1 MKIVHVVESSA
12 TGTLSM
18 VCLIA
23 NRFARE
29 GHDVHV
35 VYSVRP
41 DTPPGL
47 AAMFD
52 ARVSLRHVQMKGA
65 GLWRTVMRLRATLNG
80 IGPDVVHMHSSFAGF
95 FGRLSTLFALPKAVF
110 FYSPHCISFMRRDI
124 SRVKRLAF
132 AGLERIACVRK
143 CLYVACSESE
153 GRAIRIWLRQPV
165 VVVENAVGDTLSS
178 AHPGDAARPA
188 DGPPCAVTVGG
199 IRAQKNPELF
209 ARIAHGMRARGMRF
223 VWIGD
228 GDDAGKA
235 QLAEA
240 GVEVTGWLPHDEV
253 ARRLE
258 CADVYLSTSSWEGMP
273 VSVIEAMLAGR
284 PVVVS
289 DCAGNVDVVRH
300 LQTGVIYATAADAAA
315 WLQRLAGDDALRSEL
330 GRRANREARQRFG
343 EERLFGELAPL
354 YAASVEALTS
364 ASSGT
369 RPPRPPRSQRS
380 RGGGRGGGTS
390 RTPSP

>member
-1 MKIVHVVESSA
+1 MRREPMKIVHLIESSA

-23 NRFARE
+23 NRLARE

-52 ARVSLRHVQMKGA
+52 ARVALHHVQMKGA
-65 GLWRTVMRLRATLNG
+65 GLVRTVFRLRATLTAL
-80 IGPDVVHMHSSFAGF
+80 GPDVVHLHSSFAGF
-95 FGRLSTLFALPKAVF
+95 LGRLSTLFALPKAAF

-124 SRVKRLAF
+124 STVKRLAF
-132 AGLERIACVRK
+132 VGLERIACART

-153 GRAIRIWLRQPV
+153 GRAIRAWLRQPV
-165 VVVENAVGDTLSS
+165 VVIENAVGDS
-178 AHPGDAARPA
+178 AAHVRADDAAPSS
-188 DGPPCAVTVGG
+188 DGPLCVATVGG
-199 IRAQKNPELF
+199 IRTQKDPALF
-209 ARIAHGMRARGMRF
+209 AQIAQGMRASGMRF

-228 GDDAGKA
+228 GDDALKA
-235 QLAEA
+235 RLAKA
-240 GVEVTGWLPHDEV
+240 GVEVTGWLPRDEV
-253 ARRLE
+253 ARRLDR
-258 CADVYLSTSSWEGMP
+258 ADVYLSTSSWEGMP

-300 LQTGVIYATAADAAA
+300 LQTGVVYTTAADAVA
-315 WLQRLAGDDALRSEL
+315 WLARLAGDHALRGAL
-330 GRRANREARQRFG
+330 GRRAGREARLRFG
-343 EERLFGELAPL
+343 EERLYGELAPL
-354 YAASVEALTS
+354 YAARA
-364 ASSGT
+364 A
-369 RPPRPPRSQRS
+369 R
-380 RGGGRGGGTS
+380 
-390 RTPSP
+390 

>member
-1 MKIVHVVESSA
+1 MKIVHIVESSA

-23 NRFARE
+23 NRLARE

-65 GLWRTVMRLRATLNG
+65 GLLRTVGRLRATLNE
-80 IGPDVVHMHSSFAGF
+80 IGPDVVHLHSSFAGF
-95 FGRLSTLFALPKAVF
+95 LGRLSTLFALPKAAF

-124 SRVKRLAF
+124 SGVKRLAF
-132 AGLERIACVRK
+132 VGLEWIACVRK

-153 GRAIRIWLRQPV
+153 GRAIRAWLRQPV
-165 VVVENAVGDTLSS
+165 VVVENAVSATLSS
-178 AHPGDAARPA
+178 SQPGEPE
-188 DGPPCAVTVGG
+188 GPPNRPPCVVTVGG

-209 ARIAHGMRARGMRF
+209 ARIAHGMRAHGTHF

-228 GDDAGKA
+228 GDDAAKA
-235 QLAEA
+235 RLAEA
-240 GVEVTGWLPHDEV
+240 GVEVTGWLPRDEV

-258 CADVYLSTSSWEGMP
+258 HADIYLSTSSWEGMP

-284 PVVVS
+284 PVIVS
-289 DCAGNVDVVRH
+289 GCAGNVDVVRH
-300 LQTGVIYATAADAAA
+300 LQTGVIYATAADAVA
-315 WLQRLAGDDALRSEL
+315 WLERLAGDDALRGEL
-330 GRRANREARQRFG
+330 ARRASHEARQRFG
-343 EERLFGELAPL
+343 EDRLFDELAPL
-354 YAASVEALTS
+354 YAAWA
-364 ASSGT
+364 A
-369 RPPRPPRSQRS
+369 R
-380 RGGGRGGGTS
+380 
-390 RTPSP
+390 

>member
-1 MKIVHVVESSA
+1 MQMKIAHIVESSA

-18 VCLIA
+18 LCLIA
-23 NRFARE
+23 NRLARD

-35 VYSVRP
+35 IYSVRP

-65 GLWRTVMRLRATLNG
+65 GLLRTAGRLRATLNE
-80 IGPDVVHMHSSFAGF
+80 IGPDVVHLHSSFAGF
-95 FGRLSTLFALPKAVF
+95 LGRLSTLFALPKAAF

-124 SRVKRLAF
+124 SGAKRMAF
-132 AGLERIACVRK
+132 VGLEWIACVRK

-153 GRAIRIWLRQPV
+153 GHAIRAWLRQPV
-165 VVVENAVGDTLSS
+165 VVVENAVSDTRSPQRS
-178 AHPGDAARPA
+178 GDAERPT
-188 DGPPCAVTVGG
+188 DEPPCVVTVGG

-209 ARIAHGMRARGMRF
+209 ARIAHGMRARGTRF

-228 GDDAGKA
+228 GDAAEKA
-235 QLAEA
+235 RLAEA
-240 GVEVTGWLPHDEV
+240 GVEVTGWLPRDEV
-253 ARRLE
+253 ARQLE
-258 CADVYLSTSSWEGMP
+258 RADVYLSTSSWEGMP

-284 PVVVS
+284 PVIVS

-300 LQTGVIYATAADAAA
+300 LQTGLIYATASDAIA
-315 WLQRLAGDDALRSEL
+315 WLERLAGDDALRREL
-330 GRRANREARQRFG
+330 ARRASREARQRFG

-354 YAASVEALTS
+354 YAASVA
-364 ASSGT
+364 
-369 RPPRPPRSQRS
+369 R
-380 RGGGRGGGTS
+380 
-390 RTPSP
+390 

>member
-1 MKIVHVVESSA
+1 MRPAPMKIVHIVESSA

-23 NRFARE
+23 NRLARE

-52 ARVSLRHVQMKGA
+52 ARVTLHHVQMQGA
-65 GLWRTVMRLRATLNG
+65 SLLRNVFRLRAMLTAL
-80 IGPDVVHMHSSFAGF
+80 GPDVVHLHSSIAGF
-95 FGRLSTLFALPKAVF
+95 LGRLSTLFALPGTAF

-124 SRVKRLAF
+124 SQLKRLAF
-132 AGLERIACVRK
+132 VALERLACARK

-153 GRAIRIWLRQPV
+153 GRAIRAWLRQPAV
-165 VVVENAVGDTLSS
+165 VIENAVGDG
-178 AHPGDAARPA
+178 APRAASDDTPPAA
-188 DGPPCAVTVGG
+188 DGPVCVTTVGG
-199 IRAQKNPELF
+199 VRTQKDPALF
-209 ARIAHGMRARGMRF
+209 ARIAHGMRGRGMRF

-228 GDDAGKA
+228 GDDALKA
-235 QLAEA
+235 QLADA
-240 GVEVTGWLPHDEV
+240 GVEVTGWLPRDEV

-258 CADVYLSTSSWEGMP
+258 RADVYLSTSSWEGMP

-300 LQTGVIYATAADAAA
+300 LQTGVLYATADDALA
-315 WLQRLAGDDALRSEL
+315 WLERLAGDRALRGEL
-330 GRRANREARQRFG
+330 GRRAGREARRRFG
-343 EERLFGELAPL
+343 EERLYGELAPL
-354 YAASVEALTS
+354 YAAWA
-364 ASSGT
+364 A
-369 RPPRPPRSQRS
+369 R
-380 RGGGRGGGTS
+380 
-390 RTPSP
+390 

>member
-1 MKIVHVVESSA
+1 MKIVHIVESSA

-23 NRFARE
+23 NRLVRE

-41 DTPPGL
+41 DTPQGL

-52 ARVSLRHVQMKGA
+52 ARVSLRHVQMKGM
-65 GLWRTVMRLRATLNG
+65 GLLRTVGRLRATLNE
-80 IGPDVVHMHSSFAGF
+80 IGPDVVHLHSSFAGF
-95 FGRLSTLFALPKAVF
+95 LGRLSTLFALPKTAF

-124 SRVKRLAF
+124 SGMKRLAF
-132 AGLERIACVRK
+132 VALEWIACVRK

-153 GRAIRIWLRQPV
+153 GRAIRAWLRQPV
-165 VVVENAVGDTLSS
+165 VVVENAVSDVTSS
-178 AHPGDAARPA
+178 THRGNVDALAAAPR
-188 DGPPCAVTVGG
+188 CVVTVGG

-209 ARIAHGMRARGMRF
+209 ARIAQRMRARGTRF

-228 GDDAGKA
+228 GDAALKST
-235 QLAEA
+235 LTEA

-253 ARRLE
+253 ACRLGR
-258 CADVYLSTSSWEGMP
+258 ADVYLSTSSWEGMP

-300 LQTGVIYATAADAAA
+300 MQTGVVYATAADAIA
-315 WLQRLAGDDALRSEL
+315 WLTRIVGDDTLCSQL
-330 GRRANREARQRFG
+330 GRRARDEARQRFG
-343 EERLFGELAPL
+343 EERLFAELAPL
-354 YAASVEALTS
+354 YAARA
-364 ASSGT
+364 A
-369 RPPRPPRSQRS
+369 R
-380 RGGGRGGGTS
+380 
-390 RTPSP
+390 

>member
-1 MKIVHVVESSA
+1 MKIVHIVESSA

-23 NRFARE
+23 NRLARE

-65 GLWRTVMRLRATLNG
+65 GLLRTVGRLRATLNE
-80 IGPDVVHMHSSFAGF
+80 IGPDVVHLHSSFAGF
-95 FGRLSTLFALPKAVF
+95 LGRLSTLFALPKAAF

-124 SRVKRLAF
+124 SGVKRLAF
-132 AGLERIACVRK
+132 VGLEWIACVRK

-153 GRAIRIWLRQPV
+153 GRAIRAWLRQPV
-165 VVVENAVGDTLSS
+165 VVVENAVSATLSS
-178 AHPGDAARPA
+178 SQPGEPE
-188 DGPPCAVTVGG
+188 GPPNRPPCVVTVGG

-209 ARIAHGMRARGMRF
+209 ARIAHGMRARGTHF

-228 GDDAGKA
+228 GDDAAKA
-235 QLAEA
+235 RLAEA
-240 GVEVTGWLPHDEV
+240 GVEVTGWLPRDEV
-253 ARRLE
+253 ARRLAH
-258 CADVYLSTSSWEGMP
+258 ADMYLSTSSWEGMP

-284 PVVVS
+284 PVIVS
-289 DCAGNVDVVRH
+289 GCAGNVDVVRH
-300 LQTGVIYATAADAAA
+300 LQTGVIYATSADAVA
-315 WLQRLAGDDALRSEL
+315 WLERLASDDALRGEL
-330 GRRANREARQRFG
+330 ARRASHEARQRFG
-343 EERLFGELAPL
+343 EDRLFDELAPL
-354 YAASVEALTS
+354 YAAWA
-364 ASSGT
+364 A
-369 RPPRPPRSQRS
+369 R
-380 RGGGRGGGTS
+380 
-390 RTPSP
+390 

>member
-1 MKIVHVVESSA
+1 MKIVHLVESSA

-23 NRFARE
+23 NRLARD

-47 AAMFD
+47 AALFD
-52 ARVSLRHVQMKGA
+52 ARVALHHVQMKGA
-65 GLWRTVMRLRATLNG
+65 GPLRTVFRLRATLTALE
-80 IGPDVVHMHSSFAGF
+80 PDVVHLHSSFAGF
-95 FGRLSTLFALPKAVF
+95 LGRLSTLFALRKAAF

-124 SRVKRLAF
+124 STLKRLAF
-132 AGLERIACVRK
+132 VALERIACARK

-153 GRAIRIWLRQPV
+153 GRAIRAWLRQPV
-165 VVVENAVGDTLSS
+165 VVIENAVGGAPHVRPD
-178 AHPGDAARPA
+178 DAARPSS
-188 DGPPCAVTVGG
+188 GPLCVTTVGG
-199 IRAQKNPELF
+199 IRTQKDPVLF
-209 ARIAHGMRARGMRF
+209 AQIAQGMRARGMRF

-228 GDDAGKA
+228 GDDALKA
-235 QLAEA
+235 RLAEA

-253 ARRLE
+253 ARRLDR
-258 CADVYLSTSSWEGMP
+258 ADVYLSTSSWEGMP

-300 LQTGVIYATAADAAA
+300 LQTGVVYATAAEAVA
-315 WLQRLAGDDALRSEL
+315 WLARLTGDRALRGEL
-330 GRRANREARQRFG
+330 GRR
-343 EERLFGELAPL
+343 
-354 YAASVEALTS
+354 
-364 ASSGT
+364 
-369 RPPRPPRSQRS
+369 
-380 RGGGRGGGTS
+380 
-390 RTPSP
+390 

>member
-1 MKIVHVVESSA
+1 MKIVHIVESSA

-23 NRFARE
+23 NRLARE

-35 VYSVRP
+35 IYSVRP

-47 AAMFD
+47 AVMFD

-65 GLWRTVMRLRATLNG
+65 GLLRTVGRLRATLNK
-80 IGPDVVHMHSSFAGF
+80 IGPDVVHLHSSFAGF
-95 FGRLSTLFALPKAVF
+95 LGRLSTLFALPKTAF

-124 SRVKRLAF
+124 SGVKRLAF
-132 AGLERIACVRK
+132 VALERIACVRK

-153 GRAIRIWLRQPV
+153 GRAIRAWLRQPV
-165 VVVENAVGDTLSS
+165 VVVENAVCDSPSS
-178 AHPGDAARPA
+178 ARSGGAQRSSGGSA
-188 DGPPCAVTVGG
+188 CVVTVGG
-199 IRAQKNPELF
+199 IRAQKNPALF

-228 GDDAGKA
+228 GDDALKA
-235 QLAEA
+235 ELAQA
-240 GVEVTGWLPHDEV
+240 GVEVTGWLPRDEV
-253 ARRLE
+253 ACRLE
-258 CADVYLSTSSWEGMP
+258 RADMYLSTSSWEGMP

-300 LQTGVIYATAADAAA
+300 QQTGAIYATAADAVA
-315 WLQRLAGDDALRSEL
+315 WLERLAGDETLRREL
-330 GRRANREARQRFG
+330 GRRASREARQRFG

-354 YAASVEALTS
+354 YAAWVA
-364 ASSGT
+364 
-369 RPPRPPRSQRS
+369 R
-380 RGGGRGGGTS
+380 
-390 RTPSP
+390 

>member
-1 MKIVHVVESSA
+1 MKIVHIVESSA

-23 NRFARE
+23 NRLARE

-65 GLWRTVMRLRATLNG
+65 GLLRTVGRLRAALNE
-80 IGPDVVHMHSSFAGF
+80 IGPDAVHLHSSFAGF
-95 FGRLSTLFALPKAVF
+95 LGRLSTLFALPKAAF

-124 SRVKRLAF
+124 SGVKRLAF
-132 AGLERIACVRK
+132 VGLEWIACVRK

-153 GRAIRIWLRQPV
+153 GRAIRAWLRQPV
-165 VVVENAVGDTLSS
+165 VVVENAVSATLSS
-178 AHPGDAARPA
+178 SQPGEPE
-188 DGPPCAVTVGG
+188 GPPNRPPCVVTVGG

-209 ARIAHGMRARGMRF
+209 ARIAHGMRARGTHF

-228 GDDAGKA
+228 GDDAAKA
-235 QLAEA
+235 RLAEA
-240 GVEVTGWLPHDEV
+240 GVEVTGWLPRDEV
-253 ARRLE
+253 ARRLAH
-258 CADVYLSTSSWEGMP
+258 ADIYLSTSSWEGMP

-284 PVVVS
+284 PVIVS
-289 DCAGNVDVVRH
+289 GCAGNVDVVRH
-300 LQTGVIYATAADAAA
+300 LQTGVIYATAADAVA
-315 WLQRLAGDDALRSEL
+315 WLERLAGDDALRGEL
-330 GRRANREARQRFG
+330 ARRASHEARQRFG
-343 EERLFGELAPL
+343 EDRLFDELAPL
-354 YAASVEALTS
+354 YAAWA
-364 ASSGT
+364 A
-369 RPPRPPRSQRS
+369 R
-380 RGGGRGGGTS
+380 
-390 RTPSP
+390 

>member
-1 MKIVHVVESSA
+1 MKIVHIVESSA

-23 NRFARE
+23 NRLARE

-35 VYSVRP
+35 IYSVRP

-47 AAMFD
+47 TAMFD
-52 ARVSLRHVQMKGA
+52 KRVSLHHVQMKGA
-65 GLWRTVMRLRATLNG
+65 GLLRTIGRLRATLNE
-80 IGPDVVHMHSSFAGF
+80 IGPDVVHLHSSFAGF
-95 FGRLSTLFALPKAVF
+95 LGRLSTLFALPRAAF

-124 SRVKRLAF
+124 SGVKRLAF
-132 AGLERIACVRK
+132 VGLEWIACVRK

-153 GRAIRIWLRQPV
+153 GRAIRVWLRQPV
-165 VVVENAVGDTLSS
+165 VVIENAVSTTRSS
-178 AHPGDAARPA
+178 APSDTAGRQA
-188 DGPPCAVTVGG
+188 DRRACVVTVGG
-199 IRAQKNPELF
+199 IRAQKNPALF
-209 ARIAHGMRARGMRF
+209 ARIAHGLRAGGTRF

-228 GDDAGKA
+228 GDDADKA
-235 QLAEA
+235 RLAEA

-258 CADVYLSTSSWEGMP
+258 RADVYLSTSSWEGMP

-300 LQTGVIYATAADAAA
+300 LQTGVIYATAADAVA
-315 WLQRLAGDDALRSEL
+315 WLERLAGDDTLRREL
-330 GRRANREARQRFG
+330 AWQASREARQRFG

-354 YAASVEALTS
+354 YAARVA
-364 ASSGT
+364 
-369 RPPRPPRSQRS
+369 R
-380 RGGGRGGGTS
+380 
-390 RTPSP
+390 

>member
-1 MKIVHVVESSA
+1 MKIVHIVESSA

-23 NRFARE
+23 NRLARE

-41 DTPPGL
+41 DTPRDL

-52 ARVSLRHVQMKGA
+52 TRVSLRHVQMKGA
-65 GLWRTVMRLRATLNG
+65 GLLRTVGRLRATLNE
-80 IGPDVVHMHSSFAGF
+80 IGPDVVHLHSSFAGF
-95 FGRLSTLFALPKAVF
+95 LGRLSTLFALPKAAF

-124 SRVKRLAF
+124 SGMKRLAF
-132 AGLERIACVRK
+132 VALEWIACVRK

-153 GRAIRIWLRQPV
+153 GRAIRAWLRQPV
-165 VVVENAVGDTLSS
+165 VVVENAVSDVTSS
-178 AHPGDAARPA
+178 ARAGDADARA
-188 DGPPCAVTVGG
+188 DGARCVLTVGG
-199 IRAQKNPELF
+199 VRAQKNPELF
-209 ARIAHGMRARGMRF
+209 ARIAHGMRAHGTRF

-228 GDDAGKA
+228 GDAALKLR
-235 QLAEA
+235 LAAA

-284 PVVVS
+284 PVVAS

-300 LQTGVIYATAADAAA
+300 LQTGVIYATAADAVA
-315 WLQRLAGDDALRSEL
+315 WLTRITDDDALRREL
-330 GRRANREARQRFG
+330 GRRASSEARQRFG
-343 EERLFGELAPL
+343 EERLFAELAPL
-354 YAASVEALTS
+354 YAERVA
-364 ASSGT
+364 
-369 RPPRPPRSQRS
+369 R
-380 RGGGRGGGTS
+380 
-390 RTPSP
+390 

>member
-1 MKIVHVVESSA
+1 MKIAHLVESSA

-23 NRFARE
+23 NRLARE

-35 VYSVRP
+35 IYSVRP

-52 ARVSLRHVQMKGA
+52 ARVSLRHVQMKGE
-65 GLWRTVMRLRATLNG
+65 GLLRTVGRLRTTLNE
-80 IGPDVVHMHSSFAGF
+80 IGPDVVHLHSSFAGF
-95 FGRLSTLFALPKAVF
+95 LGRLSTLFALPKAAF

-124 SRVKRLAF
+124 SAVKRLAF
-132 AGLERIACVRK
+132 VGLEWIACVRK

-153 GRAIRIWLRQPV
+153 GQAIRVWLRQPV
-165 VVVENAVGDTLSS
+165 VVVENAVGDTPSS
-178 AHPGDAARPA
+178 ARSGDAGRPA
-188 DGPPCAVTVGG
+188 DGPPCVVTVGG
-199 IRAQKNPELF
+199 VRAQKNPELF
-209 ARIAHGMRARGMRF
+209 AQIAHGMRASGTRF

-228 GDDAGKA
+228 GDDAWKA
-235 QLAEA
+235 RLADA

-253 ARRLE
+253 ARRLGG
-258 CADVYLSTSSWEGMP
+258 ADVYLSTSSWEGMP

-300 LQTGVIYATAADAAA
+300 LQTGVVYATADDALA
-315 WLQRLAGDDALRSEL
+315 WLQRLAGDAALRREL
-330 GRRANREARQRFG
+330 GRQASSEARQRFG

-354 YAASVEALTS
+354 YAAWA
-364 ASSGT
+364 T
-369 RPPRPPRSQRS
+369 R
-380 RGGGRGGGTS
+380 
-390 RTPSP
+390 

>member
-1 MKIVHVVESSA
+1 MKIVHIVESSA

-23 NRFARE
+23 NRLARE

-65 GLWRTVMRLRATLNG
+65 GLLRTVGRLRATLNE
-80 IGPDVVHMHSSFAGF
+80 IGPDAVHLHSSFAGF
-95 FGRLSTLFALPKAVF
+95 LGRLSTLFALPKAAF

-124 SRVKRLAF
+124 SGVKRLAF
-132 AGLERIACVRK
+132 VGLEWIACVRK

-153 GRAIRIWLRQPV
+153 GRAIRAWLRQPV
-165 VVVENAVGDTLSS
+165 VVVENAVSATLSS
-178 AHPGDAARPA
+178 SQPGEPE
-188 DGPPCAVTVGG
+188 GPPNRPPCVVTVGG

-209 ARIAHGMRARGMRF
+209 ARIAHGMRARGTHF

-228 GDDAGKA
+228 GDDAAKA
-235 QLAEA
+235 RLAEA
-240 GVEVTGWLPHDEV
+240 GVEVTGWLPRDEV
-253 ARRLE
+253 ARRLAH
-258 CADVYLSTSSWEGMP
+258 ADMYLSTSSWEGMP

-284 PVVVS
+284 PVIVS
-289 DCAGNVDVVRH
+289 GCAGNVDVVRH
-300 LQTGVIYATAADAAA
+300 LQTGVIYATAADAVA
-315 WLQRLAGDDALRSEL
+315 WLERLASDDALRGEL
-330 GRRANREARQRFG
+330 ARRASHEARQRFG
-343 EERLFGELAPL
+343 EDRLFDELAQL
-354 YAASVEALTS
+354 YATWAA
-364 ASSGT
+364 
-369 RPPRPPRSQRS
+369 R
-380 RGGGRGGGTS
+380 
-390 RTPSP
+390 